1 VKTSRDKFQ
10 TNFDQNKQLIKGD
23 FTMSLSFLTTVDA
36 KLFLTEI
43 PYKPMGK
50 YAHFLTIRVTES
62 YPLFQTDGELNKA
75 RVRAGIKDSTTI
87 SRISMFKRKQSTPER
102 LVGRELLRNY
112 GLMTAQECEYNV
124 NFAMNNPD
132 CIIYGFA
139 IGDSGSEKS
148 KVVVDTAFSITAF
161 DESHETFTLNAP
173 YENGTMTSKG
183 ENGSKPGEV
192 TSRINQ
198 QDHIKPQ
205 VFFPSIITLKDP
217 TEASFLY
224 VFNNILRTRHYGAQ
238 TTRTGRIRNELIG
251 VVFADGEITS
261 NLRWTQAIYDHMKS
275 NKTLNPPDP
284 LNEDDVTTAAKST
297 IQALMTDEFIVHTDF
312 IGDDF
317 IRLLDEVKTLTS
329 SEEKMK
335 EILKKADAE
344 AKEYANKYI
353 GKNKTAAKAES

>member
-1 VKTSRDKFQ
+1 MAILKTVEPKFFQ
-10 TNFDQNKQLIKGD
+10 
-23 FTMSLSFLTTVDA
+23 
-36 KLFLTEI
+36 TEI

-50 YAHFLTIRVTES
+50 YVHFLTIRITES
-62 YPLFQTDGELNKA
+62 YPLFQTDAELNKA
-75 RVRAGIKDSTTI
+75 RVRAGVKDKTTI
-87 SRISMFKRKQSTPER
+87 SRLSMFKRKQSTPER

-112 GLMTAQECEYNV
+112 GLMRAEECEYNV
-124 NFAMNNPD
+124 NFAMDNPD

-173 YENGTMTSKG
+173 YENGTMASKG

-198 QDHIKPQ
+198 QDHIRPQ
-205 VFFPSIITLKDP
+205 VFFPSIVTLKDP

-238 TTRTGRIRNELIG
+238 TTRTGRVRNELIG

-261 NLRWTQAIYDHMKS
+261 NLRWTQAIYDQMKS
-275 NKTLNPPDP
+275 NNTLNAPDP
-284 LNEDDVTTAAKST
+284 LDEDDVTTAAKNA
-297 IQALMTDEFIVHTDF
+297 IEALMADEFIVHTDL
-312 IGDDF
+312 IGDTF
-317 IRLLDEVKTLTS
+317 VSLINEVKTLTG
-329 SEEKMK
+329 SEKGIQA
-335 EILKKADAE
+335 ILQKADAE
-344 AKEYANKYI
+344 AKDYAKKHI
-353 GKNKTAAKAES
+353 SKKKTATKAGKE

>member
-1 VKTSRDKFQ
+1 MAILKTVEPKFFQ
-10 TNFDQNKQLIKGD
+10 
-23 FTMSLSFLTTVDA
+23 A
-36 KLFLTEI
+36 EI

-50 YAHFLTIRVTES
+50 YAHFLTIRITES
-62 YPLFQTDGELNKA
+62 YPLFQTDAELNKA
-75 RVRAGIKDSTTI
+75 RVRAGVKDKTTI
-87 SRISMFKRKQSTPER
+87 SRLSMFKRKQSTPER

-112 GLMTAQECEYNV
+112 GLMTAEECEYNV
-124 NFAMNNPD
+124 NFAMDNPD

-173 YENGTMTSKG
+173 YENGTMASKG

-205 VFFPSIITLKDP
+205 VFFPSIVTLKDP

-238 TTRTGRIRNELIG
+238 TTRTGRVRNELIG

-261 NLRWTQAIYDHMKS
+261 NLRWTQAIYDQMKS
-275 NKTLNPPDP
+275 NNTLNAPDP
-284 LNEDDVTTAAKST
+284 LDEDDVITAAKNA
-297 IQALMTDEFIVHTDF
+297 IEALMAEEFIVHTDF
-312 IGDDF
+312 IGDAF
-317 IRLLDEVKTLTS
+317 VSLINEVKTLTG
-329 SEEKMK
+329 SEKGIQA
-335 EILKKADAE
+335 ILQKADAE
-344 AKEYANKYI
+344 AKDYAKKHI
-353 GKNKTAAKAES
+353 SKKKTTAKAGKD

>member
-1 VKTSRDKFQ
+1 
-10 TNFDQNKQLIKGD
+10 
-23 FTMSLSFLTTVDA
+23 MPFLKTVDSKFFHA
-36 KLFLTEI
+36 NI

-50 YAHFLTIRVTES
+50 YVHFLTVRVTES

-75 RVRAGIKDSTTI
+75 RVRSGIQDQKPI
-87 SRISMFKRKQSTPER
+87 SRLTMFKRKQSTPER

-112 GLMTAQECEYNV
+112 GFMTAEDCEYNFK
-124 NFAMNNPD
+124 FAMNNPD

-139 IGDSGSEKS
+139 IGESGSEKS

-173 YENGTMTSKG
+173 FENGTMASKG
-183 ENGSKPGEV
+183 EAGSKVGEV

-205 VFFPSIITLKDP
+205 IFFPSIVTLKDP

-238 TTRTGRIRNELIG
+238 TTRTGRVRNELIG

-261 NLRWTQAIYDHMKS
+261 NLRWTQAIYDQLQVENKLNS
-275 NKTLNPPDP
+275 NNP
-284 LNEDDVTTAAKST
+284 LNEDDVIMAARAA
-297 IQALMTDEFIVHTDF
+297 IQTLLSEEFIVHEDF
-312 IGDDF
+312 IGDKF
-317 IRLLDEVKTLTS
+317 TPLVTEVKAVIGNEDELK
-329 SEEKMK
+329 KM
-335 EILKKADAE
+335 LKKADDE
-344 AKEYANKYI
+344 AKAYAKKHI
-353 GKNKTAAKAES
+353 KGKAGATAAAAE

>member
-1 VKTSRDKFQ
+1 MALLKAIDPKF
-10 TNFDQNKQLIKGD
+10 FH
-23 FTMSLSFLTTVDA
+23 A
-36 KLFLTEI
+36 AI

-50 YAHFLTIRVTES
+50 YVHFLTIRVTES

-75 RVRAGIKDSTTI
+75 RVRAGVADKTTI
-87 SRISMFKRKQSTPER
+87 SRLSMFKRKQSTPER

-112 GLMTAQECEYNV
+112 GLMTAEECEYNV
-124 NFAMNNPD
+124 DFAMNNPD

-148 KVVVDTAFSITAF
+148 KVVVDTAFSISAF

-173 YENGTMTSKG
+173 YESGTMSRQ
-183 ENGSKPGEV
+183 GEV

-205 VFFPSIITLKDP
+205 VFFPSIVTLKDP

-238 TTRTGRIRNELIG
+238 TTRTGRVRNELIG

-261 NLRWTQAIYDHMKS
+261 NLRWTQAIYDQMKAD
-275 NKTLNPPDP
+275 NTLKSPDP
-284 LNEDDVTTAAKST
+284 LDEDDVMQAAKDT
-297 IQALMTDEFIVHTDF
+297 IEALMSEEFIVHTDF
-312 IGDDF
+312 IGDSF
-317 IRLLDEVKTLTS
+317 KSLLDEVKTLTGHES
-329 SEEKMK
+329 GIKQVLEQADRDAKSYYTKYVEKP
-335 EILKKADAE
+335 KKPA
-344 AKEYANKYI
+344 
-353 GKNKTAAKAES
+353 TKAG

>member
-1 VKTSRDKFQ
+1 MAILKTVESKFFQ
-10 TNFDQNKQLIKGD
+10 
-23 FTMSLSFLTTVDA
+23 S
-36 KLFLTEI
+36 EI

-50 YAHFLTIRVTES
+50 YVHFLTIRITES
-62 YPLFQTDGELNKA
+62 YPLFQTDAELNKA
-75 RVRAGIKDSTTI
+75 RVRAGVKDKTTI
-87 SRISMFKRKQSTPER
+87 SRLSMFKRKQSTPER

-112 GLMTAQECEYNV
+112 GLMTAEECEYNV
-124 NFAMNNPD
+124 NFAMDNPD

-173 YENGTMTSKG
+173 YENGTMASKG

-205 VFFPSIITLKDP
+205 VFFPSIVTLKDP

-238 TTRTGRIRNELIG
+238 TTRTGRVRNELIG

-261 NLRWTQAIYDHMKS
+261 NLRWTQAIYDQMKS
-275 NKTLNPPDP
+275 NNTLNAPDP
-284 LNEDDVTTAAKST
+284 LDEDDVITAAKNA
-297 IQALMTDEFIVHTDF
+297 IEGLMADEFIVHTDF
-312 IGDDF
+312 IGDAF
-317 IRLLDEVKTLTS
+317 VSLINEVKTLTG
-329 SEEKMK
+329 SEKGIQT
-335 EILKKADAE
+335 ILQKADAE
-344 AKEYANKYI
+344 AKDYAKKHI
-353 GKNKTAAKAES
+353 SKKKTAAKAGKD